1 MITLSSLGQNRI
13 WTGWSAVKAELVGL
27 VLQAVDGTKI
37 PALASTDGGWS
48 KEKMQQ
54 MLAALDAELTQT
66 EKELEQEKPAEQSS
80 ASACLRNWR
89 IAKPCEWP

>member
-1 MITLSSLGQNRI
+1 M
-13 WTGWSAVKAELVGL
+13 AVKAELVGL

-37 PALASTDGGWS
+37 PALAAADGGWS

-66 EKELEQEKPAEQSS
+66 EKELEQEKPAGQSS
-80 ASACLRNWR
+80 AYRLPEKLEDRQ
-89 IAKPCEWP
+89 PCEWP